1 MQRIPKLIQRTI
13 CRTGGVNNRL
23 GGWLSSSAS
32 SRRISPVIIRN
43 FASSRTAYSAKHAAS
58 KFFGKTYGSA
68 FAKGATFS
76 FGTLLCAGFL
86 GYGNNPKDTKDMKEL
101 KNKMEAIRKNYPNIR
116 NFPVIYSFFNT
127 NN

>member
-1 MQRIPKLIQRTI
+1 MQRIPKLIQKTF
-13 CRTGGVNNRL
+13 CRTGGISNRI
-23 GGWLSSSAS
+23 GEYLSSSGS
-32 SRRISPVIIRN
+32 SRRITPVFVRN

-58 KFFGKTYGSA
+58 KFFQKSYGSA

-86 GYGNNPKDTKDMKEL
+86 GYGSNPKDTKDMKEL

-116 NFPVIYSFFNT
+116 NFPVLFSS
-127 NN
+127 